1 MLKIERLNT
10 DDWKRLQQI
19 RLAAL
24 AEAPYAFGSTFQ
36 ETTVRPKADWTAQ
49 IASLPTFVAV
59 LQELD
64 SGIVRCS
71 PRPDS
76 EDTAD
81 LISMWVAPNARGIG
95 VGEAL
100 VDAVINW
107 GRSEGYTRLLLDVS
121 EGNSFA
127 IALYKR
133 KGFKATGRTSRFPP
147 PRQHI
152 LEYEMALSL

>member
-1 MLKIERLNT
+1 MLEIQQLNT
-10 DDWKRLQQI
+10 DEWKRLRKI
-19 RLAAL
+19 RLAAIS
-24 AEAPYAFGSTFQ
+24 EAPYAFGSTFQ
-36 ETTVRPKADWTAQ
+36 ETTVRPKSDWTAQ

-59 LQELD
+59 LQGLD

-81 LISMWVAPNARGIG
+81 LISMWVAPNARGFGI
-95 VGEAL
+95 GEAL
-100 VDAVINW
+100 IDVAIDW
-107 GRSEGYTRLLLDVS
+107 GRSEGYARLLLDVS

-152 LEYEMALSL
+152 QEYEMAFDL